1 MNVHS
6 TTELHAGLL
15 RQIAEISSLQ
25 DQVQLAVQTMSKRHG
40 DPSEAVACAKALET
54 AVTDLKRDL
63 VRHYFEYRIVAAAQA
78 MDAVNN

>member
-1 MNVHS
+1 MNADF
-6 TTELHAGLL
+6 TTDLHAGLL

-25 DQVQLAVQTMSKRHG
+25 VQVEQAVQAMSKRHG

-54 AVTDLKRDL
+54 AVTGLKRDL
-63 VRHYFEYRIVAAAQA
+63 VRHYFECRIVAAAQA